1 MNSFEGQEQIPAVGG
16 VRHQRLHDGEDLGQ
30 DLEID
35 KSLDHVPEIGFVP
48 DRDPEIDQKRKRS
61 LGNHLGRRNRLETD
75 PGLEIGAGNDDRRLL
90 HHREVVGR
98 NVDPNQET
106 RATLKKSGGVQVIII
121 PKTYSSKL
129 LNGLLPTGITKMYFS

>member
-16 VRHQRLHDGEDLGQ
+16 VRLQRLHGGEGLGQ

-35 KSLDHVPEIGFVP
+35 KSLDHVLEIGFVP

-75 PGLEIGAGNDDRRLL
+75 PGLEIGAGNDDHRLPRR
-90 HHREVVGR
+90 REVVGR
-98 NVDPNQET
+98 NVDLNQET
-106 RATLKKSGGVQVIII
+106 KATLKKSGGVQVIII
-121 PKTYSSKL
+121 PKVYS
-129 LNGLLPTGITKMYFS
+129 N